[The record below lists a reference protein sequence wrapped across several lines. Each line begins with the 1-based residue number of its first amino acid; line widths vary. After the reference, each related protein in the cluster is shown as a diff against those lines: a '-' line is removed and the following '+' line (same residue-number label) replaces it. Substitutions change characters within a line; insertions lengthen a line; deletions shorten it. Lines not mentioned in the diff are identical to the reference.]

1 MTLTELRYVVAV
13 AEERH
18 FGRAALRCHVSQ
30 PSLSA
35 SVANLEDEL
44 GVKLFERS
52 KRGVSPTRV
61 GEEVVAQARRALE
74 ESARIKTVAQQGRNP
89 LKGIL
94 RLGVI
99 HTIAP
104 YLLPDLV
111 AALRNSAPEMP
122 LDIEEN
128 TTAALDLLLKAG
140 ELDAVILALP
150 YAGPGI
156 VTKSLYDEPFKMV
169 VPKGHA
175 LAKRKFISADELD
188 TNDLLLL
195 PEGHCLRDQV
205 LQACREFSRPPPP
218 GRQGNSLETLRS
230 MVASGAGVTVLPASA
245 LTARYANPLVKAIDF
260 GPPVPMRR
268 VALAWRKAFAR
279 PAAVKKI
286 AATIRRLNLP
296 VRQLAADFETAGGEP
311 ATLVPIIIVG
321 RTRES

>member
-1 MTLTELRYVVAV
+1 MLSIGVSYGYIMTLTELRYIVAV

-18 FGRAALRCHVSQ
+18 FGRAAVRSHVSQ

-44 GVKLFERS
+44 GVKLFERG
-52 KRGVSPTRV
+52 KRGVSLTRV
-61 GEEVVAQARRALE
+61 GEEVVAQARRTLE

-111 AALRNSAPEMP
+111 AALRKSAPEMP

-140 ELDAVILALP
+140 ELDVVVLALP
-150 YAGPGI
+150 YSGPGI
-156 VTKSLYDEPFKMV
+156 ETEPLYDEPFKIV
-169 VPKGHA
+169 VPRGHP
-175 LAKRKFISADELD
+175 LAKRKSIGASELD
-188 TNDLLLL
+188 SADLLLL

-230 MVASGAGVTVLPASA
+230 MVASGAGITVLPASA
-245 LTARYANPLVKAIDF
+245 LTARYANSLVKVIAF
-260 GPPVPMRR
+260 APPVPVRR

-279 PAAVKKI
+279 PAAVKKL
-286 AATIRRLNLP
+286 AETIQGLDLP
-296 VRQLAADFETAGGEP
+296 VQELSADASM
-311 ATLVPIIIVG
+311 AV
-321 RTRES
+321 R

>member
-1 MTLTELRYVVAV
+1 MTLTELKYVVAV

-18 FGRAALRCHVSQ
+18 FGRAALRSNVSQ

-44 GVKLFERS
+44 GVKLFERG
-52 KRGVSPTRV
+52 KRGVTLTRA
-61 GEEVVAQARRALE
+61 GEEVVAQARRALDE
-74 ESARIKTVAQQGRNP
+74 AQRIKTVAQQGRNP

-111 AALRNSAPEMP
+111 AALRKSAPEMP
-122 LDIEEN
+122 LDIEES
-128 TTAALDLLLKAG
+128 TTAALDLLLKRG
-140 ELDAVILALP
+140 ELDAIVLALP
-150 YAGPGI
+150 YEAAGI
-156 VTKSLYDEPFKMV
+156 VTEPLYDEPFKIV
-169 VPKGHA
+169 VPRGHP
-175 LAKRKFISADELD
+175 LAKRRSIAADELD
-188 TNDLLLL
+188 VANLLLL

-205 LQACREFSRPPPP
+205 LAACREFSRPPPP

-245 LTARYANPLVKAIDF
+245 LTERYANSLIKVVDF
-260 GPPVPMRR
+260 APPVPMRR

-279 PAAVKKI
+279 PAAARKI
-286 AATIRRLNLP
+286 AETIRGLDLP
-296 VRQLAADFETAGGEP
+296 VQKLP
-311 ATLVPIIIVG
+311 A
-321 RTRES
+321 R

>member
-1 MTLTELRYVVAV
+1 MTLTELRYIVAV

-18 FGRAALRCHVSQ
+18 FGRAAVRCHVSQ

-35 SVANLEDEL
+35 AVANLEEEL
-44 GVKLFERS
+44 GVKLFERG
-52 KRGVSPTRV
+52 KRGVSLTKV
-61 GEEVVAQARRALE
+61 GEEVVAQARRTLE
-74 ESARIKTVAQQGRNP
+74 ESARVKTVAQQGRNP

-111 AALRNSAPEMP
+111 AALRKSAPEMP
-122 LDIEEN
+122 LDIEES

-156 VTKSLYDEPFKMV
+156 ETEPLYDEPFKIV
-169 VPKGHA
+169 VPRRHA

-188 TNDLLLL
+188 SADLLLL

-230 MVASGAGVTVLPASA
+230 MVASGAGITVLPASA
-245 LTARYANPLVKAIDF
+245 LTARYANSLVKVVDF
-260 GPPVPMRR
+260 APPVPMRR

-279 PAAVKKI
+279 PAAVKKL
-286 AATIRRLNLP
+286 AETIRRLDLP
-296 VRQLAADFETAGGEP
+296 VRELSAEAALAVRHPGTHALDSPRP
-311 ATLVPIIIVG
+311 AK
-321 RTRES
+321 

>member
-1 MTLTELRYVVAV
+1 MTLTELKYIVAV

-18 FGRAALRCHVSQ
+18 FGRAALRSHVSQ
-30 PSLSA
+30 PSLSS

-52 KRGVSPTRV
+52 RRGVSLTKV
-61 GEEVVAQARRALE
+61 GEEVVAQARRALD
-74 ESARIKTVAQQGRNP
+74 ESARVKSIAQQGRNQ

-104 YLLPDLV
+104 YLLPELV
-111 AALRNSAPEMP
+111 AALRKSVPDMP

-140 ELDAVILALP
+140 ELDIVILALP
-150 YAGPGI
+150 FEAPGV
-156 VTKSLYDEPFKMV
+156 VTEPLYDEPFKVV
-169 VPKGHA
+169 VPRGLS
-175 LAKRKFISADELD
+175 LAKRKTIGADELD
-188 TNDLLLL
+188 VADLLLL

-205 LQACREFSRPPPP
+205 LHACREFSRPPPP

-230 MVASGAGVTVLPASA
+230 MVASGAGVTVLPVTA
-245 LTARYANPLVKAIDF
+245 LTSRYSNSLVKAISFAD
-260 GPPVPMRR
+260 PVPMRR

-286 AATIRRLNLP
+286 AETIRRLDLP
-296 VRQLAADFETAGGEP
+296 VHWLTTG
-311 ATLVPIIIVG
+311 ATKVDA
-321 RTRES
+321 

>member
-1 MTLTELRYVVAV
+1 MTLTELRYIVAV

-18 FGRAALRCHVSQ
+18 FGRAAARCHVSQ

-35 SVANLEDEL
+35 SVAKFEDEL
-44 GVKLFERS
+44 GVKLFERG
-52 KRGVSPTRV
+52 KRGVSLTRV
-61 GEEVVAQARRALE
+61 GEEVVAQARRTLE
-74 ESARIKTVAQQGRNP
+74 ESARVKTVAQQGRNQ

-111 AALRNSAPEMP
+111 AALRKSAPDMP

-156 VTKSLYDEPFKMV
+156 ETEPLYDEPFKIV
-169 VPKGHA
+169 APRGHA
-175 LAKRKFISADELD
+175 LAKRKSIAADELD
-188 TNDLLLL
+188 SADLLLL

-230 MVASGAGVTVLPASA
+230 MVASGAGITVLPATA
-245 LTARYANPLVKAIDF
+245 LTARYANSLVKVIAF
-260 GPPVPMRR
+260 APPVPMRR

-279 PAAVKKI
+279 PAAVKKL
-286 AATIRRLNLP
+286 AETIRGLDLP
-296 VRQLAADFETAGGEP
+296 VRELSAEASMAVRRPGMHALDSSRAP
-311 ATLVPIIIVG
+311 K
-321 RTRES
+321 